1 MRTLARIHP
10 LPPTPRT
17 RTLRLLPLLLSLLL
31 SACANA
37 GTVRLVA
44 DQDQGEQGIEV
55 ADSRDTE
62 VEEADLQD
70 PDLDD
75 TEIADETDGE
85 QDTQEEEEIDWGERV
100 LPPVFPWPKLTVKDS
115 DPFNKDFPCEADAYY
130 PGNST
135 KEGALKMNPGD
146 CLTNMTV
153 CDFNRQDWYYTDIK
167 PGNTLVLWGLKT
179 YPEGLPTPTRANK
192 SSPMYTPVH
201 IFWDAKMPSTY
212 HFYQTIADV
221 GYNRIYTFCTNQ
233 GPLVESFD
241 SFPTGQV
248 LPVGYFTFDLP
259 KKTQNTSLLP
269 TCFLNNPDP
278 KLVNTTPYL
287 VIAKLVFPNPHGSYR
302 LRIASSQYNAVEF
315 LSSCSPNAERLGCFE
330 DVIFDFAPEDRKPA
344 CVLVGIATNEAYA
357 KNYMYLEEREAR

>member
-1 MRTLARIHP
+1 MRRRATIPA
-10 LPPTPRT
+10 
-17 RTLRLLPLLLSLLL
+17 PLLQLSPGIPLL
-31 SACANA
+31 SALLLCGLLVCCGQA
-37 GTVRLVA
+37 GVVHLAGDNDA
-44 DQDQGEQGIEV
+44 DTKESEV
-55 ADSRDTE
+55 LETHDADE
-62 VEEADLQD
+62 VEAPDSDSSEAERAEQ
-70 PDLDD
+70 
-75 TEIADETDGE
+75 ADGD

-135 KEGALKMNPGD
+135 KEGALKLNPGD
-146 CLTNMTV
+146 CLINMTV
-153 CDFNRQDWYYTDIK
+153 CDFNREDWYYTDIK
-167 PGNTLVLWGLKT
+167 PGNTLVIWGLST
-179 YPEGLPTPTRANK
+179 YPEGLPSTSLTKK
-192 SSPMYTPVH
+192 SAQVYTPVRV
-201 IFWDAKMPSTY
+201 FWDGKMPSTNY
-212 HFYQTIADV
+212 FYQGIADIA
-221 GYNRIYTFCTNQ
+221 YNRIFSFCINE

-278 KLVNTTPYL
+278 TLVNTTPYL
-287 VIAKLVFPNPHGSYR
+287 VIVKLVFPNPRGRYR

-330 DVIFDFAPEDRKPA
+330 DGIFDFAPEDRKPA
-344 CVLVGIATNEAYA
+344 CVLVGIATNYELAT
-357 KNYMYLEEREAR
+357 NYMYLEEGDAK